1 MSEKKQKK
9 KKEKMIYIDDG
20 RTIADMSGT
29 SGGIFSS
36 KGKKDR
42 PKPTVS
48 ANQTPWQTYCNA
60 VRMMFKPMLVVVTGL
75 LVIYVILYVLF
86 SVM

>member
-1 MSEKKQKK
+1 MSNKKQKK
-9 KKEKMIYIDDG
+9 KKEKIIYIDDG

-48 ANQTPWQTYCNA
+48 ANQKSSRSSSRRRACRSWHFSSDRWLTPAT
-60 VRMMFKPMLVVVTGL
+60 
-75 LVIYVILYVLF
+75 
-86 SVM
+86 